1 MGFQFQKKTTTAK
14 PSPKVTLRRSGLF
27 VGLFLQTLVC
37 LQFIKETQFAT
48 ATKTRKEIATVATV
62 ATITTVATVAA
73 ATALPVFPTT
83 PTLPATTCTKKIQ
96 KHPHQWGTTTT
107 FGRTFQSQQQQ
118 PTPHGS

>member
-48 ATKTRKEIATVATV
+48 ATKTRKEIATVATIT
-62 ATITTVATVAA
+62 TITTVATVAA
-73 ATALPVFPTT
+73 ATALPTFPTT
-83 PTLPATTCTKKIQ
+83 PTLPATLPATTCAKKIQ

-107 FGRTFQSQQQQ
+107 FGRTFQS
-118 PTPHGS
+118 